1 MTLPADLDTALKAI
15 PALAAWPARAW
26 EIEQLGGV
34 TNRNYRLRRRSSGG
48 GAIEDDFVLRLPGS
62 GTSSYLNRPAGIYN
76 AMQAA
81 AIGIAPPVFFTDV
94 THGWQLSRYL
104 SDSRPLEAADL
115 RAPGLLSAVGG
126 LPEYQPPLF
135 PPVGVDDVAGLTDAF
150 DELADPLTA
159 TLHGAAAARHYA
171 DSFAVDH
178 AADGLVTVLTDV
190 GRRSRK
196 TSL

>member
-1 MTLPADLDTALKAI
+1 MTWWHGET
-15 PALAAWPARAW
+15 ARAP
-26 EIEQLGGV
+26 QAGAGRALGSVMAVLALSMHLGV
-34 TNRNYRLRRRSSGG
+34 MP
-48 GAIEDDFVLRLPGS
+48 IV
-62 GTSSYLNRPAGIYN
+62 
-76 AMQAA
+76 
-81 AIGIAPPVFFTDV
+81 
-94 THGWQLSRYL
+94 
-104 SDSRPLEAADL
+104 
-115 RAPGLLSAVGG
+115 SAVGG